1 MSDSF
6 ATLGSGAHHAS
17 LSMELF
23 RQEYWSEL
31 PFPSHGDL
39 PDPGVK
45 HPLSPVL
52 VGGFFAAE
60 PPGKSLKNT
69 VLVLNHAL
77 ADSYS

>member
-6 ATLGSGAHHAS
+6 AALGSGAHRAS
-17 LSMELF
+17 LSVELS
-23 RQEYWSEL
+23 RQEHWSEL
-31 PFPSHGDL
+31 PLPSQGDL

-45 HPLSPVL
+45 HRLSPVF

-69 VLVLNHAL
+69 VIVLNHAL